1 MSGKEREGEMS
12 GSVEKQ
18 APEKVNPR
26 AVIAALMGFRER
38 GSSVLSYLLRKQEGK
53 PVPPSEIQKA
63 LNISPSNLSHSGRS
77 LEKLGLISRGPD
89 GYTPKIGVIID
100 VLLSVVTD
108 LVRRVEE
115 LERAVE
121 EKR

>member
-1 MSGKEREGEMS
+1 MS
-12 GSVEKQ
+12 GSVEKP
-18 APEKVNPR
+18 ASEKVNPR
-26 AVIAALMGFRER
+26 AVISALMGFRER

-89 GYTPKIGVIID
+89 GYTPNIGVIID

-115 LERAVE
+115 LERIVE
-121 EKR
+121 EKK